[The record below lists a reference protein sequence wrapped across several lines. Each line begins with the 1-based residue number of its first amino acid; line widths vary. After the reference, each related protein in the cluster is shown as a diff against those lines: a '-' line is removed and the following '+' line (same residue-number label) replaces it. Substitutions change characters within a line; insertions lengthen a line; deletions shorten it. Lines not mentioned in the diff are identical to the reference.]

1 MKNLLAAIFLS
12 IICVAP
18 GYAQSY
24 TEIVWTQIQNS
35 FESAS
40 SDGYAMK
47 NYIIGAIGED
57 EDNTWTFYL
66 DSSKEYLIRGFCDE
80 DCNDLDLYLRDNTG
94 EELDS
99 DIEDDDF
106 PLMYFSPT
114 SSDRYQIEISMY
126 SCSVEPCYF
135 GLAIFE
141 K

>member
-1 MKNLLAAIFLS
+1 MKNLLATIFFS
-12 IICVAP
+12 ILCVAP

-80 DCNDLDLYLRDNTG
+80 DCNDLDLYLRDNSG

-114 SSDRYQIEISMY
+114 SSDRFQIEISMY

>member
-1 MKNLLAAIFLS
+1 MKNLLS
-12 IICVAP
+12 MIIMGLLCT
-18 GYAQSY
+18 GSLYAQSY

-40 SDGYAMK
+40 ENGYSMK
-47 NYIIGAIGED
+47 NYIIGAIDED

-66 DSSKEYLIRGFCDE
+66 NSSKDYLIRGFCDE
-80 DCNDLDLYLRDNTG
+80 DCNDLDLYLRDNSG

-114 SSDRYQIEISMY
+114 TSDRYQIEISMY

>member
-1 MKNLLAAIFLS
+1 MKNLLATIFLS
-12 IICVAP
+12 ILFVVP
-18 GYAQSY
+18 SYAQSY

-80 DCNDLDLYLRDNTG
+80 DCNDLDLYLRDNSG

-114 SSDRYQIEISMY
+114 SSNRYQIEISMY